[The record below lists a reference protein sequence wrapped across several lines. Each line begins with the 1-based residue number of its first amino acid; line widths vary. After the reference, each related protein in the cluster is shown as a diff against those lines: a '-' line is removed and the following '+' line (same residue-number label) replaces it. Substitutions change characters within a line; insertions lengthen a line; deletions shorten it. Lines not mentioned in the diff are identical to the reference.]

1 MQTQEDLHKICAV
14 QTKLKICNNEKQFY
28 EYINSL
34 LANLLNNV
42 DLICFPEN
50 LNLCLLF
57 AKPDINSKSFRSF
70 YENLVDKILSF
81 LNLSFLL
88 NVQDLHTQKNIV
100 LSVFQKIAKEYNTN
114 IITGSFY
121 EQKPDGIY
129 NVIYAI
135 DRNGNILDSA
145 CKKDLVGL
153 EKGLRIKSKDE
164 NKVVKFDFAKVGLS
178 VCFDLN
184 DKEYCAKYDCD
195 ILVAPSNGYRPFPG
209 YPFDKNKE
217 TPQIQRAEENNYIV
231 SRPYCA
237 GWLGP
242 LYFSGRSMIVDKNGN
257 ILAESKTRNK
267 TEILFAS
274 VIF

>member
-1 MQTQEDLHKICAV
+1 MQTEEEFRNITCV
-14 QTKLKICNNEKQFY
+14 QLKLKNCKNETQFY
-28 EYINSL
+28 NLIKSSL
-34 LANLLNNV
+34 KNLKQST

-57 AKPDINSKSFRSF
+57 AQPDINTKSFRSF
-70 YENLVDKILSF
+70 YENLIDKILSF
-81 LNLSFLL
+81 LNLSFIL
-88 NVQDLHTQKNIV
+88 NVQDLYTQKNIV
-100 LSVFQKIAKEYNTN
+100 LSVFRKIAKEYNTN

-121 EQKPDGIY
+121 EEKTDGVY

-135 DRNGNILDSA
+135 DRSGTIIDSA

-153 EKGLRIKSKDE
+153 EKGLRIKSKAE
-164 NKVVKFDFAKVGLS
+164 NRVVNFDFAKVGLS

-184 DKEYCAKYDCD
+184 DKEYCSKYKCD
-195 ILVAPSNGYRPFPG
+195 ILVAPSNGFRPFPG

-231 SRPYCA
+231 LRPYCA

-242 LYFSGRSMIVDKNGN
+242 LYFSGRSMIVGRNGE
-257 ILAESKTRNK
+257 ILAQSTSRN
-267 TEILFAS
+267 ENEVLLVS
-274 VIF
+274 VVF